1 MMPMQSDIITVLLIA
16 IVIGLLAYL
25 IKSSLDYSKERKEI
39 MEKESR
45 PVKIIAV
52 ASCQQNDY
60 TMEREFREGDFI
72 GKIDGA
78 CPKCGSQMIII
89 KIYSL
94 YMETP
99 QKSFKLQLR

>member
-1 MMPMQSDIITVLLIA
+1 MMLMQSDIITVLLIA

-39 MEKESR
+39 MEKENM
-45 PVKIIAV
+45 PMKIITV

-72 GKIDGA
+72 GKIDGT
-78 CPKCGSQMIII
+78 CPKCGSQMIIT

-94 YMETP
+94 YIETP